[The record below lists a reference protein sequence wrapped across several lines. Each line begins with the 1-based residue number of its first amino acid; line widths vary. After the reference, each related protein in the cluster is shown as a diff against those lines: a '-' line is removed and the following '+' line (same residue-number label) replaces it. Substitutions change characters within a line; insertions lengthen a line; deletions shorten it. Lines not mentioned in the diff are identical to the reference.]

1 MSKVRRRLSRDDGES
16 LIELTMAIMILGVVV
31 VAIGA
36 CIAFTV
42 KASGIHRNQA
52 LADQY
57 LHNYAEALQ
66 SNYKPCSGTPAA
78 TASAYIN
85 DLVSSPIGSPSSF
98 GAPAASIAFWNNTS
112 AKFGTSATCPASDPG
127 LQQLTLNLTST
138 DGHVNESL
146 VVVVREP
153 S

>member
-1 MSKVRRRLSRDDGES
+1 MTTLRRRVARDDGES
-16 LIELTMAIMILGVVV
+16 LIELTVAIMILGVVV

-42 KASGIHRNQA
+42 KASGVHRNQA

-57 LHNYAEALQ
+57 LHNYAEQLQ
-66 SNYKPCSGTPAA
+66 SDYKPCTGNPGTTA
-78 TASAYIN
+78 TSYIN
-85 DLVSSPIGSPSSF
+85 DLVTSPIGTPSSF
-98 GAPAASIAFWNNTS
+98 ASPTASIAFWNSTS
-112 AKFGTSATCPASDPG
+112 AKFATSATCPANDPL

-146 VVVVREP
+146 VVVVRN
-153 S
+153 SS